1 MAREIRA
8 RSILD
13 RITAWSPVLL
23 LGGLA
28 ALTYWLDSQVQ
39 PPVARRDGT
48 ERHDPDIYVDG
59 CRAITLDEKGRRR
72 R

>member
-23 LGGLA
+23 LGSLA

-39 PPVARRDGT
+39 PPPPRRDG
-48 ERHDPDIYVDG
+48 
-59 CRAITLDEKGRRR
+59 
-72 R
+72 

>member
-23 LGGLA
+23 LGSRLVKEKLLDAVGLE
-28 ALTYWLDSQVQ
+28 
-39 PPVARRDGT
+39 GT
-48 ERHDPDIYVDG
+48 KRLPDTDVCG
-59 CRAITLDEKGRRR
+59 
-72 R
+72 